1 VVGADTVVT
10 MDGLIYGKPA
20 DEREAQA
27 SRVPIYVPVKSRI
40 RITF

>member
-1 VVGADTVVT
+1 

-27 SRVPIYVPVKSRI
+27 GFPFTFLSSRI